1 MIKGRLI
8 FMDKGQV
15 LNRVYES
22 SLPSRA
28 KTIMFYLV
36 NRSNKELTCFPAI
49 PTIARETGLSERTVQ
64 RAIKELV
71 EERFIEKSSRYRENG
86 GQSSN
91 LYSLDVESN
100 HQSEATNIEANES
113 EGYVNDVINRNPIHE
128 TDRGNGDCRERKP
141 TYLQISDFFS
151 LYNLSPSTL
160 QHICH
165 REGDRYVPP

>member
-1 MIKGRLI
+1 
-8 FMDKGQV
+8 MDKGQV

-28 KTIMFYLV
+28 KTVMFYLV

-64 RAIKELV
+64 RALKELV
-71 EERFIEKSSRYRENG
+71 EEGFVKKTPRYRGNG

-91 LYSLDVESN
+91 LYSLDVEKDCQYGEDTDNSVRSETKG
-100 HQSEATNIEANES
+100 QSESEIGFGNSTIYDNYNCNNDNNIEEDTPS
-113 EGYVNDVINRNPIHE
+113 IF
-128 TDRGNGDCRERKP
+128 
-141 TYLQISDFFS
+141 QITDFFS
-151 LYNLSPSTL
+151 LHSTPL
-160 QHICH
+160 FQYTCH

>member
-1 MIKGRLI
+1 
-8 FMDKGQV
+8 MDKGQV

-28 KTIMFYLV
+28 KTVMFYLI

-64 RAIKELV
+64 RALKELV
-71 EERFIEKSSRYRENG
+71 EEGFVEKTPRYRENG

-91 LYSLDVESN
+91 LYRLGIEKDDCSVEPAIQDDELENASGN
-100 HQSEATNIEANES
+100 ETEEKTQERIDSKKGKRLQSDANVQIENLS
-113 EGYVNDVINRNPIHE
+113 VKYQI
-128 TDRGNGDCRERKP
+128 TDF
-141 TYLQISDFFS
+141 YS
-151 LYNLSPSTL
+151 LYSIPII
-160 QHICH
+160 QHTCH